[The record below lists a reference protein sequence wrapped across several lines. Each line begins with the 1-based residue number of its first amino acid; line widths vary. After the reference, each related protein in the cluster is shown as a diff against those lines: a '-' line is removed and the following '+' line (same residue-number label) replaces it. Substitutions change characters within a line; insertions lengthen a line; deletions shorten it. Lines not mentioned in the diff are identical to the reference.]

1 MDVYKEVCE
10 SSVSHYKFLESHVK
24 HFFFSFQLKCFEE
37 LETKE
42 GLRKIS
48 SKFIDMHL
56 NGTQSSGINP
66 LRPTSVKVYVLGL
79 KYVVEF
85 YAEEVAENFNKK
97 RLEDKLSKWASTLHK
112 RITRDNVLRKEVAS
126 GQFAPEVL

>member
-1 MDVYKEVCE
+1 
-10 SSVSHYKFLESHVK
+10 
-24 HFFFSFQLKCFEE
+24 
-37 LETKE
+37 
-42 GLRKIS
+42 
-48 SKFIDMHL
+48 MHL

-126 GQFAPEVL
+126 G